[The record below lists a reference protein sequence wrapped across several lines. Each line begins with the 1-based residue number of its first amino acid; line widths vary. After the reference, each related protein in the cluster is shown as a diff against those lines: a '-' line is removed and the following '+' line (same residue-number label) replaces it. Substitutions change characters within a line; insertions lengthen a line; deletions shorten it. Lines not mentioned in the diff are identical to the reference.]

1 MLRAPCALL
10 AATHSLLRVT
20 QAHCCTLVYPT
31 EASLNAIGVFVTA
44 EVALD
49 PAHLRAPVFVWAC
62 PEDPT
67 ADYAITEA
75 WCRAVPACSLEAV
88 TPGTEQKHNITG
100 AIQNPSTVERI
111 STRAVELTRAVLAEE
126 ARG

>member
-10 AATHSLLRVT
+10 AATHSPLRVA
-20 QAHCCTLVYPT
+20 QAHCWTLVYPT

-88 TPGTEQKHNITG
+88 TPGTGCCRSG
-100 AIQNPSTVERI
+100 AAAGA
-111 STRAVELTRAVLAEE
+111 RAELAAYELWLSCDE
-126 ARG
+126 